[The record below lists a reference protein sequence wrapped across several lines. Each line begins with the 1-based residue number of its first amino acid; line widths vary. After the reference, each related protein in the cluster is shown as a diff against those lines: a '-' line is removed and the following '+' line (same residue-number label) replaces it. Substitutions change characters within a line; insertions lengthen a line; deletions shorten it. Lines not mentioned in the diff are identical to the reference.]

1 MKIHGWGNYS
11 AINAQVLKPKKINDV
26 QSLITNN
33 DKIIARG
40 LGRSYGDS
48 ANNSVVVDTTNLNKI
63 TKFDKVKGLIT
74 CESGVSINEINKI
87 IIPNGWFMPVT
98 PGSSYIT
105 IGGAVASDVH
115 GKNHHLE
122 GTFSNHILF
131 VDLMLSDGEIIT
143 ISSTLNSELFQ
154 ATCGGMGLTG
164 IIISVTFRL
173 KPINSNMIKQ
183 TTIKTN
189 SLEELFQEYEENTLS
204 PYSVAWI
211 DLKKRKTI
219 NSLLFLGEHVQEGKL
234 FSSNKKQKYIPTKF
248 FSMFLNKYFINLFN
262 NIYYSKNFKKKD
274 TKNIILEDY
283 FYPLDS
289 LVNWNFLYGKKGF
302 IQYQFVIPKLNGV
315 KILNKILDI
324 VNEYNQV
331 PFLAVLK
338 ILGPENKNYLSF
350 PMEGYTLALDFKV
363 SKNLLKLISILDNV
377 IISNGGRIYLTKDT
391 IMNKEIFRQ
400 SYPRWEKFEIIRDR
414 YKAIGKFSSQQSVR
428 LGLK

>member
-1 MKIHGWGNYS
+1 
-11 AINAQVLKPKKINDV
+11 
-26 QSLITNN
+26 
-33 DKIIARG
+33 
-40 LGRSYGDS
+40 
-48 ANNSVVVDTTNLNKI
+48 
-63 TKFDKVKGLIT
+63 
-74 CESGVSINEINKI
+74 
-87 IIPNGWFMPVT
+87 
-98 PGSSYIT
+98 
-105 IGGAVASDVH
+105 
-115 GKNHHLE
+115 
-122 GTFSNHILF
+122 
-131 VDLMLSDGEIIT
+131 
-143 ISSTLNSELFQ
+143 
-154 ATCGGMGLTG
+154 
-164 IIISVTFRL
+164 
-173 KPINSNMIKQ
+173 
-183 TTIKTN
+183 
-189 SLEELFQEYEENTLS
+189 
-204 PYSVAWI
+204 
-211 DLKKRKTI
+211 
-219 NSLLFLGEHVQEGKL
+219 
-234 FSSNKKQKYIPTKF
+234 
-248 FSMFLNKYFINLFN
+248 MFLNKYFINLFN

-315 KILNKILDI
+315 KIINKILDI
-324 VNEYNQV
+324 VNEYNQI

-400 SYPRWEKFEIIRDR
+400 CYPQWEKFEVIRDR